1 MFERC
6 ARSRELMSFAF
17 DEAAE
22 QAAANQSAIPYHAEF
37 QGHRERLTALACAAA
52 ATTSEKTLCVLGA
65 GNVYDL
71 DLREL
76 ARHFDQIHL
85 VDLDA
90 NAVRAAAARQD
101 EATRA
106 RLAWHAPLDLSDMH
120 DRLERWASAQLTP
133 DELISHA
140 GRTARTIRG
149 ALGRRFGV
157 VVSACVLSQMQL
169 SLLRAVGA
177 DHHLFAALRVTLNA
191 AHLRT
196 LAELTAPGGRAW
208 FVTDVSSDRI
218 ARFGATEPGGPA
230 IELVN
235 RLSHAGDVFAFADP
249 RALRLLYQDDPHL
262 CRMAELSAIQDAWI
276 WDNGPDNRF
285 VVYAVELARGRA
297 ETAG

>member
-1 MFERC
+1 
-6 ARSRELMSFAF
+6 MSFAL

-22 QAAANQSAIPYHAEF
+22 QAAANQSALPYHTEF
-37 QGHRERLTALACAAA
+37 RGHRERLTALACAAA
-52 ATTSEKTLCVLGA
+52 ARTSEKTLCVLGA

-71 DLREL
+71 DLAEL

-85 VDLDA
+85 VDLDS
-90 NAVRAAAARQD
+90 NAVRAAAERQD

-106 RLAWHAPLDLSDMH
+106 RIAWHAPLDLSGMY
-120 DRLERWASAQLTP
+120 DRLERWASAQVTP
-133 DELISHA
+133 DELLAHA
-140 GRTARTIRG
+140 GRTARTILG

-157 VVSACVLSQMQL
+157 VLSACVLSQMQL

-177 DHHLFAALRVTLNA
+177 DHRVFDALRMTLNA

-218 ARFGATEPGGPA
+218 ARFDAIEPGGPA

-235 RLSHAGDVFAFADP
+235 RLSRAGDVFAFADP
-249 RALRLLYQDDPHL
+249 RAVRRGYRDDPHL

-285 VVYAVELARGRA
+285 VVYAIELTRSRA
-297 ETAG
+297 EPAD